1 MTVQLYAEPTDS
13 LCSLALPTLSTLDL
27 TVFSGFTTVQGVHC
41 VGKDVISQMGGDG
54 AIERVSGRGDVYS
67 SSCADVS

>member
-1 MTVQLYAEPTDS
+1 MQLYAESTDS
-13 LCSLALPTLSTLDL
+13 LCSLALPTVPRLGL
-27 TVFSGFTTVQGVHC
+27 TGSSDFTTVQGVHC